1 MAKAIAE
8 TPARPYYAP
17 QTSLRSIELF
27 SGAGGLALGT
37 ELAGFSHETLL
48 ERDTDACRTLQA
60 NVDHGAIPAIS
71 RWRVQQGDVRSFD
84 FRPFEGVDLVAG
96 GPPCQPFSI
105 GGKHRG
111 SDDSRN
117 LIPEFTRAIR
127 ELAPPAFM
135 FENVR
140 GLLRP
145 GFRPYF
151 DYVLQELRHPTLARQ
166 STESWTE
173 HFERLGTLDAK
184 RSRLT
189 YDVHFQVL
197 NAADYGVPQARH
209 RVFVVGF
216 RSDLGVGFQFPSPT
230 HSLNALLHD
239 QWISGEYWERH
250 NLSRPPTPDSL
261 ASRLRALTRT
271 RGFEQAWMTVRDVI
285 GDLPEPTGNDNLAFS
300 NHRLQPGARMYVGHT
315 GSDHDS
321 PAKTLKA
328 GDHGVPGGENMLR
341 KRDGTVRY
349 FTVREAARI
358 QTFPDTWTFRGAWSE
373 AMRQIGNAVPV
384 QLAQVVGTAVG
395 THLKRA

>member
-8 TPARPYYAP
+8 SPPRPYSATP
-17 QTSLRSIELF
+17 TSLRSIELF

-48 ERDTDACRTLQA
+48 ERDSDACRTLQA
-60 NVDHGAIPAIS
+60 NVDHGGIPAIS
-71 RWRVQQGDVRSFD
+71 RWRVHQGDVRSFD

-111 SDDSRN
+111 ADDSRN

-151 DYVLQELRHPTLARQ
+151 EYVLEELRYPTLTRQ
-166 STESWTE
+166 LTESWAE
-173 HFERLGTLDAK
+173 HFERLQALRPTRGQ
-184 RSRLT
+184 LT
-189 YDVHFQVL
+189 YDVHFQAL
-197 NAADYGVPQARH
+197 NAADHGVPQTRH

-216 RSDLGVGFQFPSPT
+216 RSDLGVNFQFPTPT

-250 NLSRPPTPDSL
+250 NLSRPPIPASLTPRLQSL
-261 ASRLRALTRT
+261 ART
-271 RGFEQAWMTVRDVI
+271 RSFDKPWMTVRDAI
-285 GDLPEPTGNDNLAFS
+285 GDLPEPTSDDNLTFS
-300 NHRLQPGARMYVGHT
+300 NHRLQPGARPYVGHT
-315 GSDHDS
+315 GSEYDL

-341 KRDGTVRY
+341 RQDGTVRY

-358 QTFPDTWTFRGAWSE
+358 QTFPDSWTFRGAWSE

-384 QLAQVVGTAVG
+384 QLAQVVGSVVG
-395 THLKRA
+395 AHLKRA